1 MGCNEIPSVALTMI
15 HHNDYWK
22 IGLGIGNQTCL
33 PTSTAYSKCRLN
45 RTGHVKMNAI
55 RIDKR
60 EFTIN
65 GDTAIHTPTGA
76 KFFAEPG
83 GVEVVNWDWGTALP
97 GRLMDEYEE
106 QELLAVAAEVLEER
120 FVV

>member
-1 MGCNEIPSVALTMI
+1 
-15 HHNDYWK
+15 
-22 IGLGIGNQTCL
+22 
-33 PTSTAYSKCRLN
+33 
-45 RTGHVKMNAI
+45 MNAI

-83 GVEVVNWDWGTALP
+83 GIEVVNWDWGTALP

-106 QELLAVAAEVLEER
+106 QDLLVVAAEVLEER
-120 FVV
+120 FVVEPVPVPIWTKLHDLGGNVRVRSYLTGGAFLALLAGLGAMIRIV